1 MFELSIEWIA
11 RCPNSPSPT
20 TFHTKHFFI
29 DMLRQGSI
37 RPFQRLATWKSI
49 GPANV
54 LARIA
59 PSSILPG
66 NGMQQIVRNFSF
78 MTLTRSKN
86 LVTQVTN
93 SMKPVVPF
101 NQPIRLISTRRRRRT
116 KMNNHKLKKRRKLL
130 RMNTKAS
137 RGRV

>member
-1 MFELSIEWIA
+1 
-11 RCPNSPSPT
+11 
-20 TFHTKHFFI
+20 
-29 DMLRQGSI
+29 MLRQGSI

-49 GPANV
+49 APVNV
-54 LARIA
+54 LARVA
-59 PSSILPG
+59 SPSVLRG
-66 NGMQQIVRNFSF
+66 NGMQQIVRNFSL

-93 SMKPVVPF
+93 SLKPVVPF